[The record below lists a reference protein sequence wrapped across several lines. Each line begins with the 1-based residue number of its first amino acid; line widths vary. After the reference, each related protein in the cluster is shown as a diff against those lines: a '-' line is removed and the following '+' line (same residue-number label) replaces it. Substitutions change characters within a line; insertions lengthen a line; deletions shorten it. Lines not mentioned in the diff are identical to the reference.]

1 MFHQDTEPLPADSA
15 PSGKVSTDYV
25 HRRRKE
31 MNELDGRKKP
41 DTVLSVNIVLCS
53 CLLLYCKEDLIYMLS
68 LTFLK

>member
-1 MFHQDTEPLPADSA
+1 
-15 PSGKVSTDYV
+15 
-25 HRRRKE
+25 